1 MQEIVNFFSFLIN
14 VFRQLLTLH
23 NGFRRFMTLF
33 FTLFLFLILYIIF
46 FSIIFLFHSHNFF
59 LRSFCHI
66 VSTHSRYFTDFSPP
80 ATAVMF
86 LLAIH
91 PTASETGDFLSTGV
105 KNNASSTFS
114 KSKKCNASFFSN
126 FCFSLPPYT
135 GISSRQMRYRLH
147 PPASFLSRPSME
159 RHSPLFRSANS
170 DPADNLP
177 LLY

>member
-1 MQEIVNFFSFLIN
+1 MQEIVKFFSFLIN

-23 NGFRRFMTLF
+23 DGFRRFMTLF
-33 FTLFLFLILYIIF
+33 FTLFLFLVLCIIF

-66 VSTHSRYFTDFSPP
+66 VSTHSRYFTESDMSKI
-80 ATAVMF
+80 V

-147 PPASFLSRPSME
+147 LPASFLSRPSME

>member
-1 MQEIVNFFSFLIN
+1 MHFQHLIFPKLPLHQYHAPCMLPLKFQLEMQGIQGNAYQHLIIYQPFL
-14 VFRQLLTLH
+14 VL
-23 NGFRRFMTLF
+23 
-33 FTLFLFLILYIIF
+33 
-46 FSIIFLFHSHNFF
+46 F

-66 VSTHSRYFTDFSPP
+66 
-80 ATAVMF
+80 
-86 LLAIH
+86 
-91 PTASETGDFLSTGV
+91 
-105 KNNASSTFS
+105 KNNASSAFS

>member
-23 NGFRRFMTLF
+23 DGFRRFMTLF
-33 FTLFLFLILYIIF
+33 FTLFLFLILCIIF

-66 VSTHSRYFTDFSPP
+66 
-80 ATAVMF
+80 
-86 LLAIH
+86 
-91 PTASETGDFLSTGV
+91 

-114 KSKKCNASFFSN
+114 KPKKCNASFFSN

>member
-1 MQEIVNFFSFLIN
+1 MQEIVKFFSFLIN

-23 NGFRRFMTLF
+23 DSFRRFMTLF
-33 FTLFLFLILYIIF
+33 FPLFLFLVLCIIF

-66 VSTHSRYFTDFSPP
+66 
-80 ATAVMF
+80 
-86 LLAIH
+86 
-91 PTASETGDFLSTGV
+91 
-105 KNNASSTFS
+105 KNNASTTFS

-126 FCFSLPPYT
+126 FCFSP
-135 GISSRQMRYRLH
+135 RQMRYRLH

>member
-1 MQEIVNFFSFLIN
+1 MQEIVKFFLFDKRFSTIIDASRRLSTFYDIIFYIISFLI
-14 VFRQLLTLH
+14 LC
-23 NGFRRFMTLF
+23 
-33 FTLFLFLILYIIF
+33 IIF
-46 FSIIFLFHSHNFF
+46 FSVIFLFHSHNFF

-66 VSTHSRYFTDFSPP
+66 
-80 ATAVMF
+80 
-86 LLAIH
+86 
-91 PTASETGDFLSTGV
+91 

>member
-1 MQEIVNFFSFLIN
+1 MQEIVKFFSFLIN

-23 NGFRRFMTLF
+23 DSFRRFMTLF
-33 FTLFLFLILYIIF
+33 FPLFLFLVLCIIF

-66 VSTHSRYFTDFSPP
+66 
-80 ATAVMF
+80 
-86 LLAIH
+86 
-91 PTASETGDFLSTGV
+91 
-105 KNNASSTFS
+105 KNNASTTFS
-114 KSKKCNASFFSN
+114 KSKKCNSSFFSN

>member
-23 NGFRRFMTLF
+23 DGFRRFMTLF
-33 FTLFLFLILYIIF
+33 FTLFLFLILCIIF

-66 VSTHSRYFTDFSPP
+66 
-80 ATAVMF
+80 
-86 LLAIH
+86 
-91 PTASETGDFLSTGV
+91 

-114 KSKKCNASFFSN
+114 KWKKCNASFFSN

>member
-23 NGFRRFMTLF
+23 DGFRRFMTLF
-33 FTLFLFLILYIIF
+33 FTLFLFLILCIIF

-59 LRSFCHI
+59 LR
-66 VSTHSRYFTDFSPP
+66 
-80 ATAVMF
+80 
-86 LLAIH
+86 
-91 PTASETGDFLSTGV
+91 
-105 KNNASSTFS
+105 FS

>member
-1 MQEIVNFFSFLIN
+1 MQEIVKFFSFLIN

-23 NGFRRFMTLF
+23 DGFRRFMTLF
-33 FTLFLFLILYIIF
+33 FTLFLFLILCIIF

-66 VSTHSRYFTDFSPP
+66 
-80 ATAVMF
+80 
-86 LLAIH
+86 
-91 PTASETGDFLSTGV
+91 
-105 KNNASSTFS
+105 KNNASSAFS
-114 KSKKCNASFFSN
+114 KLKKCNASFFSN

>member
-1 MQEIVNFFSFLIN
+1 MYASDLKSLLCEDEIHQTCAIQS
-14 VFRQLLTLH
+14 TCKEPH
-23 NGFRRFMTLF
+23 KKNGCNEP
-33 FTLFLFLILYIIF
+33 F

-66 VSTHSRYFTDFSPP
+66 
-80 ATAVMF
+80 
-86 LLAIH
+86 
-91 PTASETGDFLSTGV
+91 

>member
-23 NGFRRFMTLF
+23 NGLRRFMTLF
-33 FTLFLFLILYIIF
+33 FTLFLFLVLCIIF
-46 FSIIFLFHSHNFF
+46 FAIIFLFHSHNFF
-59 LRSFCHI
+59 LRSFCQI
-66 VSTHSRYFTDFSPP
+66 
-80 ATAVMF
+80 
-86 LLAIH
+86 
-91 PTASETGDFLSTGV
+91 

>member
-23 NGFRRFMTLF
+23 DGFRRFMTLF
-33 FTLFLFLILYIIF
+33 FTLFLFLILCIIF

-66 VSTHSRYFTDFSPP
+66 
-80 ATAVMF
+80 
-86 LLAIH
+86 
-91 PTASETGDFLSTGV
+91 
-105 KNNASSTFS
+105 KNNASSAFS
-114 KSKKCNASFFSN
+114 KSKKCNVSFFSN

>member
-23 NGFRRFMTLF
+23 DGFRRFMTLF
-33 FTLFLFLILYIIF
+33 FTLFLFLILCIIF

-66 VSTHSRYFTDFSPP
+66 
-80 ATAVMF
+80 
-86 LLAIH
+86 
-91 PTASETGDFLSTGV
+91 
-105 KNNASSTFS
+105 KNNASSAFS

-126 FCFSLPPYT
+126 FCFSLLPYT